1 MPPIY
6 NAISSLRIS
15 THTLR
20 FQNSLS
26 SPLGGVLRE
35 HLVCISLRFGLT
47 TRHRIREITDY
58 LTVGIVTN

>member
-1 MPPIY
+1 MQYP
-6 NAISSLRIS
+6 SSHLTWNS
-15 THTLR
+15 LYSANS
-20 FQNSLS
+20 QNSLS

-35 HLVCISLRFGLT
+35 QLVCISLRFGLT